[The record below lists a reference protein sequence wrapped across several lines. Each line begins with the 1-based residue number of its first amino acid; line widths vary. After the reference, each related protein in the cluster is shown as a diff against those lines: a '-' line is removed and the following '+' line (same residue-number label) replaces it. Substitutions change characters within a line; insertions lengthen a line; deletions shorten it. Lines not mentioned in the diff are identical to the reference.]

1 MACNSEVKA
10 QLKLLKSKHCKY
22 LLSTG
27 VSKEHALSQ
36 LGGSLGMGGLVSE
49 SKHNN
54 FGFCQNSLCLCNS
67 LHLLGSRPH
76 LDKFEAFKVVR
87 LSTVMH
93 HNMKLSC
100 QPGTS

>member
-1 MACNSEVKA
+1 MLNLEEEENQCI
-10 QLKLLKSKHCKY
+10 Y

-54 FGFCQNSLCLCNS
+54 FGFCENSFCLGNS
-67 LHLLGSRPH
+67 LHLFGSRPH
-76 LDKFEAFKVVR
+76 LDKFEAFNVV
-87 LSTVMH
+87 
-93 HNMKLSC
+93 
-100 QPGTS
+100 